1 MLNTDKIRQ
10 DFPLL
15 ASTKTIYFDS
25 ACMSL
30 RPRQVINKILEY
42 YEQYPACAGR
52 STHHL
57 ASRVNREV
65 ELARQEV
72 AKFIGAKKEEIIFTK
87 NTTEGLNLVINSLGL
102 KQGDV
107 VLITDRE
114 HNSNLVP
121 LLNLKQKRGIV
132 IKVVGSEEDGS
143 IDLNHYAELVKN
155 AKLVSMVYTSNLDGY
170 TIPAQEI
177 IKLAHK
183 AGALV
188 LLDAAQAAPHKE
200 IDVRKLDVDFLAFSG
215 HKMCGPSGIGVLYG
229 KKKLLEQLNPFLLG
243 GDTVESTTYESFKL
257 LPVPEKFEAGL
268 QHYAGIIGLGE
279 ACRYLNKI
287 GLKNIEKHEIELA
300 NYLKKQLA
308 EIKGI
313 KVIHKDVEGGLVSFY
328 HEKIDYHDIALMLD
342 EIAKIC
348 VRSGQFCVHSWFNAH
363 KVKGAVRASFYLY
376 NTKDEVDVFVK
387 ALKQIVT
394 TLG

>member
-72 AKFIGAKKEEIIFTK
+72 AKFIGAKKEEIVFTK

-107 VLITDRE
+107 VLIAE
-114 HNSNLVP
+114 KVHNSNLVP
-121 LLNLKQKRGIV
+121 LLVSKNKGVV
-132 IKVVGSEEDGS
+132 IKVIKSKEDGS
-143 IDLNHYAELVKN
+143 IDLNHYAELVKG

-200 IDVRKLDVDFLAFSG
+200 IDVRKLDADFLAFSG

-268 QHYAGIIGLGE
+268 QHYSGIIGLGE

-287 GLKNIEKHEIELA
+287 GLKNIEKHEVELA

-328 HEKIDYHDIALMLD
+328 HEKIGYHDIALMLD

-348 VRSGQFCVHSWFNAH
+348 VRSGQFCVHSWFNAN
-363 KVKGAVRASFYLY
+363 KVKGAVRVSFYLY

-387 ALKQIVT
+387 TLKEIVA